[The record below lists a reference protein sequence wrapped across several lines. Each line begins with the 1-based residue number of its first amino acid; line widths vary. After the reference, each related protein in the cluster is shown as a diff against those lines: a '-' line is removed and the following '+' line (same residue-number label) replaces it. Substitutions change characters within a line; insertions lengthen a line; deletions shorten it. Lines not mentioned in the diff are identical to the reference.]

1 MDFEKENKQYMKDKK
16 AFEKV
21 EHLEQRLEKYK
32 QDLKLVRRSIEDTE
46 IAKKRAE
53 EDNKKD
59 VAKKAEEQLKKLKEK
74 EEKLIDRGKRLAGT
88 LNNAQD
94 KVETHFKEIEKD
106 PELKEHVDNI
116 IRVKYGR
123 QLKKVNS
130 QQAQLESLKQAIS
143 SKPEISNNLKGMV
156 RANEKL
162 EELKKEL
169 EGLDSLNDIHR
180 IEEINLREIPELQSK
195 YKINKDML
203 MSRVNKINSKQQNE
217 NVEITSEFLDDLA
230 KQGFSHHKADG
241 KDEIGEYKKGDI
253 NITKSLNRIAK
264 GYEKRKDFYSK
275 AIEKVTGNKENDKEN
290 DKENLI
296 KKIKDKVTR
305 NKDDE
310 QITSLVPVDEKISW
324 LHPIKKFKSWLNRK
338 QKDKNNDEN
347 SNENLN
353 ENLKVSSKKFKSAYK
368 YDFVKDYVEDRKKA
382 ITDEIK
388 NKNVNKEK
396 EGRNEEH
403 DDEQSL

>member
-74 EEKLIDRGKRLAGT
+74 EEKLIDRGKKLADT

-169 EGLDSLNDIHR
+169 EGLDRLKDKKR
-180 IEEINLREIPELQSK
+180 IEEINLREIPEIQSK
-195 YKINKDML
+195 YKMNKDML
-203 MSRVNKINSKQQNE
+203 MSRVNKINNKQQNE
-217 NVEITSEFLDDLA
+217 NVEITSEFLDELT
-230 KQGFSHHKADG
+230 KQGFTHYKADG
-241 KDEIGEYKKGDI
+241 KDENGEYKKGDI

-275 AIEKVTGNKENDKEN
+275 AIEKVTGKEVEKQSFMN
-290 DKENLI
+290 
-296 KKIKDKVTR
+296 KIKNKMTR
-305 NKDDE
+305 NKNDE